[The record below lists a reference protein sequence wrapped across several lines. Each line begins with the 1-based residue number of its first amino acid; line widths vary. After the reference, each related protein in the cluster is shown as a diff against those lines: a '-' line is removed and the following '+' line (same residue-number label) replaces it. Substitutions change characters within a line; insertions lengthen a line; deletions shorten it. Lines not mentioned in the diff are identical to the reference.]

1 MIKKQ
6 RGMTLIELM
15 ISMML
20 GLGLVAGVSQLFIQS
35 QKSFSIQRNLS
46 DMTDHGSF
54 ILEVLVKGVLLA
66 GYADRGDTSDLPADA
81 DVMPVSGVPTISF
94 GDGGEIVHGK
104 DGTKDSQLVYRY
116 KLHSQ
121 GELDNSVCTSS
132 LISFTA
138 ADQAAVNAENDSV
151 VTMRIYKKNDI
162 DGIPVFY
169 CKPQKSGEAAKDAQ
183 PLISEV
189 EKLVFKYGVRV
200 KTYVSG
206 SRTPLN
212 DKFYYTDAATIDAAS
227 AAGDIDNDWKSV
239 FAVKVFVVLRSADK
253 NLTKN
258 KTDWKIDGGV
268 TEYPATD
275 EKRLYKVF
283 SKTIYLRT
291 GDKS

>member
-15 ISMML
+15 VSMML

-35 QKSFSIQRNLS
+35 QKSFSLQRNVS
-46 DMTDHGSF
+46 DMTDDASF
-54 ILEVLVKGVLLA
+54 ILEALAKGILLA
-66 GYADRGDTSDLPADA
+66 GFADRGDTSDLPADA

-94 GDGGEIVHGK
+94 GLGEIVHGK

-116 KLHSQ
+116 KLHNQ
-121 GELDNSVCTSS
+121 AELDNSVCTSG

-138 ADQAAVNAENDSV
+138 ADQAAVDAKNDPV
-151 VTMRIYKKNDI
+151 VTMRIYKKNDTN
-162 DGIPVFY
+162 GIPVFY

-200 KTYVSG
+200 KTYKNG
-206 SRTPLN
+206 FPPIPQYRTPLN
-212 DKFYYTDAATIDAAS
+212 DTFYYTDAATMDA
-227 AAGDIDNDWKSV
+227 DNNWTSV

-258 KTDWKIDGGV
+258 KTGWKIDGGA
-268 TEYPATD
+268 TEYSTTD
-275 EKRLYKVF
+275 EKRFYKVF
-283 SKTIYLRT
+283 SKTIYLRA